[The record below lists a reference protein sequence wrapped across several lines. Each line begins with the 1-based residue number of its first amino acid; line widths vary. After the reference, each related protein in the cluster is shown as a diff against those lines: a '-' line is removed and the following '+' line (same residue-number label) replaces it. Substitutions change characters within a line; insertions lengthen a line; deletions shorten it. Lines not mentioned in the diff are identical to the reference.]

1 MNRLISAL
9 HSKHIVSGLICS
21 LAATM
26 APSLVLACLN
36 TR

>member
-1 MNRLISAL
+1 MNRLIATL

-21 LAATM
+21 LATTL

-36 TR
+36 TK